1 MPRERIS
8 KFFAPGTPAEK
19 IQDTI
24 IKALEYY
31 RQREHQ
37 RERMRDDAR

>member
-8 KFFAPGTPAEK
+8 KYFAPGTPAEK

-37 RERMRDDAR
+37 RERQRNDAR